1 MPRGNLKGAACRS
14 IARRR
19 LVKKRVRGIV
29 FRTKEYAGANVLF
42 ASVIS
47 YTRGISMEGY
57 SVFDIV
63 GPRMSGPSS
72 SHTAGAVRMAHVAR
86 HIAGMDVAEAAFT
99 LYGSFAETG
108 KGHGTDKAL
117 IAGVLGMQPD
127 DARIKDAY
135 QIARKLCIPISVAY
149 SEEPVR
155 HPNTARI
162 VITGSHGRTTE
173 VVGQSI
179 GGGSIRIVEINGLN
193 VELSGEYPT
202 LVIQHDDK
210 PGVIAEVSAVLACLD
225 VNIAFMRVFRH
236 GKGED
241 AYMTIETD
249 QTITPEMLEQLE
261 SSCKGVTKLFAV

>member
-1 MPRGNLKGAACRS
+1 
-14 IARRR
+14 
-19 LVKKRVRGIV
+19 
-29 FRTKEYAGANVLF
+29 
-42 ASVIS
+42 
-47 YTRGISMEGY
+47 MEDY
-57 SVFDIV
+57 SVFEII

-86 HIAGMDVAEAAFT
+86 HIAGRDVASVELT

-117 IAGVLGMQPD
+117 IAGVLGMDPD

-135 QIARKLCIPISVAY
+135 ALVRELGIPVDIAY
-149 SEEPVR
+149 SDEPTE

-162 VITGSHGRTTE
+162 RIIGSKGQQTE

-179 GGGSIRIVEINGLN
+179 GGGSIRIVEINGMN

-202 LVIQHDDK
+202 VVIQYADRM
-210 PGVIAEVSAVLACLD
+210 GIIAEVTAIFARLRY
-225 VNIAFMRVFRH
+225 NIAFMRVFRH

-249 QTITPEMLEQLE
+249 QPITPELLDEIGANCAE
-261 SSCKGVTKLFAV
+261 ISRIFWV